1 MVSPKERKS
10 HFLLAKNNLT
20 VTYVRHCIKTKDF
33 ELLKKTLANKQNSV
47 SSYMKTAIKTI
58 NKYINYVENTL
69 KYDYNNGILEGIN
82 NKIKVIKRISFG
94 YRSFYHFR
102 N

>member
-1 MVSPKERKS
+1 MGALMCKLYR
-10 HFLLAKNNLT
+10 
-20 VTYVRHCIKTKDF
+20 Y
-33 ELLKKTLANKQNSV
+33 NS
-47 SSYMKTAIKTI
+47 TI
-58 NKYINYVENTL
+58 NNYINYVNYVENTL

-102 N
+102 NRIFITQNLAKIKTA